1 MRYYRFVISV
11 AIALLVVNLSIAEEE
26 YSANPFIASPEIVR
40 EIKNVIFDKYI
51 GGQIA
56 GRADVIKDAFSPD
69 AVMLSPVLSD
79 ESESSLYRWL
89 DMHSEADKWGAI
101 ANSNIDINKVKILKL
116 DIIDERLATAQINML
131 DRVFEVVTLV
141 KTKNGWKIAS
151 KVYVPQQ

>member
-69 AVMLSPVLSD
+69 AV

>member
-79 ESESSLYRWL
+79 ESSLYRWL
-89 DMHSEADKWGAI
+89 DMHSEADKWGAT